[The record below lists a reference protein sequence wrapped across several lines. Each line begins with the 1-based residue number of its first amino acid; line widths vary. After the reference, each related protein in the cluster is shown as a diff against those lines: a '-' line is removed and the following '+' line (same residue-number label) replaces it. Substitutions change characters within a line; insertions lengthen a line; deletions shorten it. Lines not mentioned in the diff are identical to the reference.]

1 MVSKDTSFDCLPC
14 EINKYIY
21 DIVCLDNTPLLNY
34 RMRFINREFK
44 SIVDNHNGEICRD
57 KIDTELD
64 KLISFGGNIRMFK
77 WLFDHEIYM
86 NYKDVSSLI
95 SCHRID
101 ILKLMMNYGEN
112 EKILFNRFYLSDGN
126 ISENFS
132 IFRFGIVNRSF
143 LLLACE
149 CGDLEIVKFFLES
162 TKKKIYILQVN
173 AALDISF
180 INNSRH
186 IIDYIYEN
194 YKYKINNKN
203 IKKIII

>member
-1 MVSKDTSFDCLPC
+1 MVSKDTSFDYLPY

-101 ILKLMMNYGEN
+101 ILKLMMDYGEN

-162 TKKKIYILQVN
+162 PKKKIYILQVN

-203 IKKIII
+203 IKKI

>member
-1 MVSKDTSFDCLPC
+1 MVSKDTSFDYLPC

-21 DIVCLDNTPLLNY
+21 DIVCLDNTPLFNY

-44 SIVDNHNGEICRD
+44 SIVDNHNGKICRD

-101 ILKLMMNYGEN
+101 ILKLMMDYGEN

-162 TKKKIYILQVN
+162 PKKKIYILQVN
-173 AALDISF
+173 AVLDISF

>member
-1 MVSKDTSFDCLPC
+1 MVSKDTSFDYLPY

-101 ILKLMMNYGEN
+101 ILKLMMDYGEN

-162 TKKKIYILQVN
+162 PKKKIYILQVN

-180 INNSRH
+180 INNYRD

>member
-1 MVSKDTSFDCLPC
+1 
-14 EINKYIY
+14 
-21 DIVCLDNTPLLNY
+21 
-34 RMRFINREFK
+34 
-44 SIVDNHNGEICRD
+44 
-57 KIDTELD
+57 
-64 KLISFGGNIRMFK
+64 
-77 WLFDHEIYM
+77 
-86 NYKDVSSLI
+86 
-95 SCHRID
+95 
-101 ILKLMMNYGEN
+101 MMDYGEN

-162 TKKKIYILQVN
+162 PKKKIYILQVN
-173 AALDISF
+173 AVLDISF

>member
-101 ILKLMMNYGEN
+101 ILKLMMDYGEN

-162 TKKKIYILQVN
+162 PKKKIYILQVN

-203 IKKIII
+203 IKKI

>member
-1 MVSKDTSFDCLPC
+1 MVSFDDLPY

-101 ILKLMMNYGEN
+101 ILKLMMDYGEN

-162 TKKKIYILQVN
+162 PKKKIYILQVN

-203 IKKIII
+203 IKKI

>member
-1 MVSKDTSFDCLPC
+1 MVSKDTSFDYLPY

-101 ILKLMMNYGEN
+101 ILKLMMDYGEN

-162 TKKKIYILQVN
+162 PKKKIYILQVN

-180 INNSRH
+180 INNYRD

-203 IKKIII
+203 IKKI

>member
-1 MVSKDTSFDCLPC
+1 MVSKDTSFDYLPC

-101 ILKLMMNYGEN
+101 ILKLMMDYGEN

-162 TKKKIYILQVN
+162 PKKKIYILQVN
-173 AALDISF
+173 AVLDISF
-180 INNSRH
+180 INNYRD

-203 IKKIII
+203 IKKI